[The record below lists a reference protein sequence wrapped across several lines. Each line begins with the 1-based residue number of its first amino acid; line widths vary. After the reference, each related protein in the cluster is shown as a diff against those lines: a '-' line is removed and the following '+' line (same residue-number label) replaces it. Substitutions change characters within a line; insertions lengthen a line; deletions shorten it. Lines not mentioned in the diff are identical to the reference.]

1 MTLDGVV
8 RAGIQVTTGT
18 TVLLSRRSVVGLIS
32 KILRPVSLQDASRK
46 GGGCVWL
53 ERVLCRLLR
62 VPYGIFGGLADPT
75 LVH

>member
-8 RAGIQVTTGT
+8 RAGIQATMGT

-32 KILRPVSLQDASRK
+32 KIFRPVSLQDASRK
-46 GGGCVWL
+46 GGCVRF
-53 ERVLCRLLR
+53 ERVLCGLLR
-62 VPYGIFGGLADPT
+62 VPCGILGGFADPT